1 MGSRRSIRRLT
12 ALWQLSVA
20 CLLLAT
26 AEKVAAADAKSDAAA
41 VVLRAADGKTVHL
54 TQGDLK
60 KLPRTELEV
69 VDHRGNKARYSGVA
83 LRAIL
88 DKLNVPRGEA
98 LRGEWLR
105 AFVIVDA
112 ADDYRVIFAIAEL
125 DPGFTDR
132 TIILADTR
140 DGQPLKKFQGPFQI
154 VVPGEK
160 RQARWVRMVKEIR
173 IVDSR
178 SLEKQ

>member
-12 ALWQLSVA
+12 ACLQLGVA
-20 CLLLAT
+20 CLLLTA
-26 AEKVAAADAKSDAAA
+26 AEKVAADAKTDAAT
-41 VVLRAADGKTVHL
+41 VVLRAVDGKTVRL
-54 TQGDLK
+54 TQSDLK
-60 KLPRTELEV
+60 KLPRTEFEA

-83 LRAIL
+83 LRALL
-88 DKLNVPRGEA
+88 DKVGVPHGEA
-98 LRGEWLR
+98 LRGEWMR

-112 ADDYRVIFAIAEL
+112 ADDYRAIFAIAEL

-178 SLEKQ
+178 TLEKP

>member
-12 ALWQLSVA
+12 ARLQLGAV
-20 CLLLAT
+20 CLLLAG
-26 AEKVAAADAKSDAAA
+26 AERAAAADAKSDAAA
-41 VVLRAADGKTVHL
+41 VVLRAADGKTVRL
-54 TQGDLK
+54 TQSDLK
-60 KLPRTELEV
+60 KLPRTEVET
-69 VDHRGNKARYSGVA
+69 VDHRGNKAKYSGVA
-83 LRAIL
+83 LRALL
-88 DKLNVPRGEA
+88 DKLNVPHGEA
-98 LRGEWLR
+98 LRGEWMR
-105 AFVIVDA
+105 AFVVVDA
-112 ADDYRVIFAIAEL
+112 ADDYRVIFAMAEL

-178 SLEKQ
+178 TLEKP

>member
-1 MGSRRSIRRLT
+1 L
-12 ALWQLSVA
+12 LQLSVV
-20 CLLLAT
+20 CLLLAAAT
-26 AEKVAAADAKSDAAA
+26 AAAEDGKSDAAA
-41 VVLRAADGKTVHL
+41 VILRGNDGKPVRL
-54 TQGDLK
+54 TQADLQ
-60 KLPRTELEV
+60 KLPRTELET
-69 VDHRGNKARYSGVA
+69 VDHRGNKAKFSGVA
-83 LRAIL
+83 LRVLL

-98 LRGEWLR
+98 LRGEWMR
-105 AFVIVDA
+105 AFVVVDA
-112 ADDYRVIFAIAEL
+112 ADDYRAIFAIAEL

-178 SLEKQ
+178 TLDKP